1 MGTTTNESKPYGT
14 VLIKAKDILD
24 FLLATTD
31 PPTLSDISRGLHA
44 SKPTI
49 LKILGTLES
58 LGFVWRDTT
67 TKQYFLGTQFVPYA
81 QKAIATF
88 NIVRVARPYLED
100 LRDKTQETINLGIVR
115 DNKMI
120 LVEKLESPTSIKL
133 QSTIGGS
140 MNMYSSA
147 MGKAVLATYDAKEL
161 QAYFKSHK
169 LTPMIPHTITTPTKL
184 QQDLKTIQELGV
196 AIDNEENEEEVYCLG
211 AALQKNGE
219 LYGAFSIST
228 PKYRLPKERRAAF
241 VRLLLDTRHA
251 IENTL

>member
-169 LTPMIPHTITTPTKL
+169 LTPMTPHTITTPTKL

-196 AIDNEENEEEVYCLG
+196 AIDNEENLS
-211 AALQKNGE
+211 L
-219 LYGAFSIST
+219 I
-228 PKYRLPKERRAAF
+228 
-241 VRLLLDTRHA
+241 H
-251 IENTL
+251 I

>member
-1 MGTTTNESKPYGT
+1 
-14 VLIKAKDILD
+14 
-24 FLLATTD
+24 
-31 PPTLSDISRGLHA
+31 
-44 SKPTI
+44 
-49 LKILGTLES
+49 
-58 LGFVWRDTT
+58 
-67 TKQYFLGTQFVPYA
+67 
-81 QKAIATF
+81 
-88 NIVRVARPYLED
+88 
-100 LRDKTQETINLGIVR
+100 
-115 DNKMI
+115 
-120 LVEKLESPTSIKL
+120 
-133 QSTIGGS
+133 
-140 MNMYSSA
+140 

-169 LTPMIPHTITTPTKL
+169 LTPMTPHTITTPTKL

>member
-1 MGTTTNESKPYGT
+1 M
-14 VLIKAKDILD
+14 
-24 FLLATTD
+24 
-31 PPTLSDISRGLHA
+31 
-44 SKPTI
+44 
-49 LKILGTLES
+49 
-58 LGFVWRDTT
+58 
-67 TKQYFLGTQFVPYA
+67 PYA

-169 LTPMIPHTITTPTKL
+169 LTPMTPHTITTPTKL

-211 AALQKNGE
+211 AALQK
-219 LYGAFSIST
+219 
-228 PKYRLPKERRAAF
+228 KR
-241 VRLLLDTRHA
+241 
-251 IENTL
+251 

>member
-1 MGTTTNESKPYGT
+1 
-14 VLIKAKDILD
+14 
-24 FLLATTD
+24 
-31 PPTLSDISRGLHA
+31 
-44 SKPTI
+44 
-49 LKILGTLES
+49 
-58 LGFVWRDTT
+58 
-67 TKQYFLGTQFVPYA
+67 
-81 QKAIATF
+81 
-88 NIVRVARPYLED
+88 
-100 LRDKTQETINLGIVR
+100 
-115 DNKMI
+115 MI

-169 LTPMIPHTITTPTKL
+169 LTPMTPHTITTPTKL